1 MQAAGVG
8 PIMGG
13 QSASSTITLSSILGY
28 SQSIALSCMVFLA
41 SGSPTAPL
49 PTCSFSP
56 ATVQLAANGTAT
68 STMNI
73 STSASAAAIND
84 TPFRQ
89 DGRKRYAIWL
99 SISGIAFA
107 TIWTTRIRRNKLATL
122 FASTLLTAVLVLSAC
137 GGSGGTS
144 GVGGGGGGGGNPPV
158 TYAISVAATS
168 ANLVRVTSVTVT
180 VQ

>member
-1 MQAAGVG
+1 
-8 PIMGG
+8 
-13 QSASSTITLSSILGY
+13 
-28 SQSIALSCMVFLA
+28 
-41 SGSPTAPL
+41 
-49 PTCSFSP
+49 
-56 ATVQLAANGTAT
+56 
-68 STMNI
+68 MNI